1 MTGGQGALALT
12 ESAAGSTV
20 LGAGQIRAL
29 VRPPAPLRVI
39 AATEPELRA
48 HRDMLA
54 LIAKTSGGRCLWPT
68 AGDDPV
74 A

>member
-1 MTGGQGALALT
+1 
-12 ESAAGSTV
+12 
-20 LGAGQIRAL
+20 

-39 AATEPELRA
+39 SATEQELRA

-54 LIAKTSGGRCLWPT
+54 VIAKSSGGRCLWPA

-74 A
+74 AEANRA